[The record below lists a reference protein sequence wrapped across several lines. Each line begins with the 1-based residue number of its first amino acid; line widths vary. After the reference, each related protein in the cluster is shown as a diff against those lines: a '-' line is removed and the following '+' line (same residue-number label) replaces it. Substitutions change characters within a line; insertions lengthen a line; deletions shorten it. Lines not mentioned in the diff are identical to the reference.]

1 MKYALILTTC
11 LWGCGDDSGG
21 GDGDGGGGTADG
33 PTVNCAANGGADCF
47 EMPTAA
53 MVKGDTTTP
62 ANFSCAPETLTTR
75 DSEMVV
81 TGTIVDF
88 QNGNELPG
96 ATIKAFFTSNITGAF
111 DAMATADGTGAYS
124 ITLPAGAKSRMNWLM
139 ERTEDGLP
147 TYALNVPLDIT
158 MNPVTE
164 YERENISLL
173 TANALPAFIGHART
187 NGLGVVAGGVEDCDG
202 DSVQHAIGTIA
213 SAESDGNANNIAFI
227 AGAEVY
233 YFISGLPTRRN
244 QRGDTNTDGVFVAI
258 EIPVTAQAYLQVWG
272 FTSEAD
278 VAMGKAGLKLVAEL
292 PTTVIGD
299 AVLAIGMNPT
309 EGPL

>member
-53 MVKGDTTTP
+53 MVKAAGGV
-62 ANFSCAPETLTTR
+62 ANFACPAEVVNTR
-75 DSEMVV
+75 DTEMQVM
-81 TGTIVDF
+81 GTIVDF

-96 ATIKAFFTSNITGAF
+96 ATIKAFYTSNITGTF

-124 ITLPAGAKSRMNWLM
+124 LTLPAGAKSRMNWLQ
-139 ERTEDGLP
+139 EYEEGLP

-158 MNPVTE
+158 MNPVTG
-164 YERENISLL
+164 YERENISTL
-173 TANALPAFIGHART
+173 TANALPAFIGHPRT
-187 NGLGVVAGGVEDCDG
+187 QGLGVVAGVVEDCDG

-213 SAESDGNANNIAFI
+213 SAPSDGDANNIAFI

-233 YFISGLPTRRN
+233 YFISGLPVKRT
-244 QRGDTNTDGVFVAI
+244 QRGDTNTDGIFVAL
-258 EIPVTAQAYLQVWG
+258 EIPVTGTAYLQVWG

-278 VAMGKAGLKLVAEL
+278 IAMGKAGLTLISEL
-292 PTTVIGD
+292 QTPVIGD
-299 AVLAIGMNPT
+299 AVLAVGMNPT